1 MATRHSIAT
10 TATKS
15 PSRHSGAGH
24 QTARRGLR
32 ATLASLEVFV
42 AATAIV
48 GAVFVVPTIPQEWLR
63 KGLIT
68 PFSDTTV
75 PALALGVLCGG
86 SALAAAL
93 CAIMRPRLGAL
104 LAVVSGVIMVGF
116 ELVEILVVGFTP
128 VMYPTQPPAWL
139 QPIYMLLGVAIALL
153 GARLWR
159 AETGSYRINLSAL

>member
-1 MATRHSIAT
+1 MATRQSIAT

-15 PSRHSGAGH
+15 PSMPAGAGR

-86 SALAAAL
+86 SALVAAL
-93 CAIMRPRLGAL
+93 CAIVRPRLGAL
-104 LAVVSGVIMVGF
+104 LAVVSGVMMVGF